1 MIAIQFDESIT
12 LSIWWGMNKQRGG
25 IHVAG
30 IIVGVVTVA
39 VALLQLH
46 FRWGHREMRWASL
59 QMGWLG
65 CSGPCGCSAPVVALV
80 ALLLFL
86 VLLVGLVGPVHS
98 HCQNVHGSGI
108 AVVGLWQ
115 MRGVILV
122 IVVSV
127 VLVAVVLLQRGVAKA
142 GGHSCQCHCLWHC
155 CCSVVFSW
163 HSLVFVSCR

>member
-1 MIAIQFDESIT
+1 MIAVQFDESIT
-12 LSIWWGMNKQRGG
+12 LSILWGVKKQRGG

-30 IIVGVVTVA
+30 IIVGVVIVA

-46 FRWGHREMRWASL
+46 SRRGHKEMRWASL

-80 ALLLFL
+80 VLLLFL

-115 MRGVILV
+115 MRGVILI

-127 VLVAVVLLQRGVAKA
+127 VRVAMVSLQRDIAKA
-142 GGHSCQCHCLWHC
+142 GGHSCQSHCLWHC
-155 CCSVVFSW
+155 CCRVVLFW
-163 HSLVFVSCR
+163 HSLVFASCR